1 LQKFNCSIDAS
12 HHDHQRTEKHSR
24 KHDHPSFPIS
34 RVLRLDNSRFLDNTP
49 VVRSVGDE
57 TEDKVCAEDD
67 EDDNCRELE
76 DDTGDH
82 CAEVSEALIV

>member
-1 LQKFNCSIDAS
+1 
-12 HHDHQRTEKHSR
+12 
-24 KHDHPSFPIS
+24 
-34 RVLRLDNSRFLDNTP
+34 VLRLDDGRLLDNTP
-49 VVRSVGDE
+49 MIRSVGDE